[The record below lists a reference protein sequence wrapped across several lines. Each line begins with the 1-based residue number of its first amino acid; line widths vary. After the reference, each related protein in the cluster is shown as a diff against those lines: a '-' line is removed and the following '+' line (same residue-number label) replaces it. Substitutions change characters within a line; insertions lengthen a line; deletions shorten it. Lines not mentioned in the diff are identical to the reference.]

1 MDADHSKRVELK
13 EKAIHEFK
21 EFTGIFLYLAFFF
34 CALAT
39 YSLLLLNKFHVSYF
53 VYGTALIN
61 ALIIAKVILIGEY
74 AHLGTKLEGKPIIE
88 SAVYKA
94 FLFGLLVFVFH
105 VVEEVVKE
113 LLHRENLATALR
125 EMRLDDLAMRS
136 VVIFCTFIP
145 LFGFRELKR
154 VLGEET
160 FYTLLF
166 RGRPAARTDI
176 SGKV

>member
-1 MDADHSKRVELK
+1 MYCS
-13 EKAIHEFK
+13 
-21 EFTGIFLYLAFFF
+21 
-34 CALAT
+34 
-39 YSLLLLNKFHVSYF
+39 
-53 VYGTALIN
+53 ALIDV
-61 ALIIAKVILIGEY
+61 LSIAKVMLVGEY
-74 AHLGTKLEGKPIIE
+74 ADRGIRLEGEPIIE

-125 EMRLDDLAMRS
+125 EMRLDDLAMRG